1 MKKGLLS
8 ILAGALLVVGCQNY
22 DDQFDGLE
30 TQINALAST
39 VAGLSQVQSQ
49 LTELAGTVSSLS
61 STVTGLGSTID
72 TAVADG
78 LADIQADID
87 AITSAVADVASSE
100 EVAAL
105 QTAVDASQQDLT
117 DLLAASSVFTGTVTV
132 NSVSTLD
139 AFLAMGAG
147 LNIVN
152 GDVNITVETDMDQT
166 KAQSLV
172 DNILT
177 VVGDFTY
184 ESKSSDIAETTF
196 NNLSGVQSLTLTQG
210 GGFQA
215 KTLKSAKNIT
225 LSDKFKSSV
234 VLVDFRE
241 LDNLAGFVKTG
252 SATHTLKFTKAT
264 EMHLTKLGRYATTSA
279 NVLTL
284 EVDEA
289 GVIDISALDD
299 VDTDGK
305 QEDIYLSITGPSSIT
320 IENFEDGALTF
331 NSVKTVTVNNFNG
344 KITTGAGVENFTAG
358 KLVDAYTV
366 GADIETLNVTGALD
380 PDNTKD
386 QSGPDISSTSDNLVS
401 VPVAGNV
408 EGVSLTGASSLET
421 VVITADVAGN
431 IVIGST
437 AAGNGDLTK
446 ITLTGSKAKGVYIED
461 NTDITE
467 LTIDTT
473 IQAGRGADA
482 AATAKLKLDGTIKV
496 INNDDLTTL
505 SIASD
510 DIETLEIS
518 GNAELA
524 TISSFAATKIGATAK
539 PSITIKGN
547 AFVATK
553 ATDTVDTT
561 ATVDGAATTDL
572 GAFTTTSGLDLLK
585 TWLGVVAADSDASAS
600 VWFDTVES
608 YTNEAGTETTDLTSA
623 ADDAGAQILVLTPKV
638 ISTAGKSEILAK
650 KAFILDQ
657 NATGNTSIGFS
668 IDGYSF
674 FGSAL
679 TTANSPVVEKND
691 AITIAQLKSEVN
703 IARAASK
710 NVTLDVKLG
719 GRSTGSISLIAYPS
733 STRTTTTPSGQRYV
747 DGPSIAGGASSS
759 AYGLGVDDIFT
770 LTIGG
775 NVVSGSISSISN
787 TVTAF
792 AGTNTT
798 VTEIAKALQALYE
811 SVYGPTG
818 TKSASAV
825 ATVTHNAAGKLAITA
840 LQVDSGG
847 YALNVDL
854 SITAGTVTATD
865 AGNIDWMI
873 GDTKSE
879 TDDATK
885 SNDLIVVLEA
895 VGTED
900 LAGLVTLTNDATIA
914 SWVEITTAY
923 RVNSSTWAGNGL
935 YAGADEART
944 DVRVAENAVAEI
956 ATAATTYNR
965 LHWL

>member
-22 DDQFDGLE
+22 DDQFDSIE
-30 TQINALAST
+30 TQINALASS
-39 VAGLSQVQSQ
+39 VAGLAQVQSD
-49 LTELAGTVSSLS
+49 LTSLAGTVSSLA
-61 STVTGLGSTID
+61 STVNGLGDTID

-78 LADIQADID
+78 LTDIQADID
-87 AITSAVADVASSE
+87 AIEAAVADVASSE

-152 GDVNITVETDMDQT
+152 GSVNITVETDMDQT
-166 KAQSLV
+166 KVQTLV

-177 VVGDFTY
+177 VVADFTY

-210 GGFQA
+210 GGYQA
-215 KTLKSAKNIT
+215 KALKSAKNIT

-252 SATHTLKFTKAT
+252 SATHTLQFTKAT

-299 VDTDGK
+299 VDTDGE

-344 KITTGAGVENFTAG
+344 TITTGAGVENFTAG

-401 VPVAGNV
+401 VTVAGNV

-561 ATVDGAATTDL
+561 ATADGAATTDL

-650 KAFILDQ
+650 KAFVLDQ
-657 NATGNTSIGFS
+657 ATGNTSIGLS

-719 GRSTGSISLIAYPS
+719 GRSSGSISLIAYPS
-733 STRTTTTPSGQRYV
+733 STVTTTTPSGQRYV

-792 AGTNTT
+792 AGTTTT

-825 ATVTHNAAGKLAITA
+825 ATVTHNTTGKLVITA

-879 TDDATK
+879 SDDATK

-900 LAGLVTLTNDATIA
+900 LSGLVTGTFNSAIA

-923 RVNSSTWAGNGL
+923 RVNSSTWTGNGL